1 MKNKYIIPFLMCFA
15 ALAASCTIEPKS
27 PEEELSGEVVTLE
40 ATIGTPETRIHFEGD
55 KGTYTA
61 TAWEADDCIWVRSDT
76 QPYWESG
83 DCFKTS
89 QGDIS
94 SDGHSAKFTGRTRKD
109 GKLAAVY
116 PYLLVNGASTNEKV
130 ILDIPSTQEIVAG
143 DCAKYSNAAV
153 AFWADGTDKFAM
165 KYVFGAVKFSL
176 TGESIEVDHFELL
189 DANTSSAL
197 WGPFTVVPNY
207 EAKDIASISL
217 ETAPSSNKL
226 TLKPQS
232 AVTLSATPYEFYVML
247 PEGSL
252 SNGFV
257 IKAIDASG
265 KTIASLVSDKD
276 NSVVRGK
283 VVKMPAAELKKAAEG
298 EASLEGSGIEADPY
312 IIASAEDLISMSK
325 LINSDETY
333 AKYADKIYKQT
344 ATIDMNMK
352 EFTPIGAVAAK
363 PFKGTYE
370 GSNNRIDNLSTSGY
384 DAENPA
390 SGVFGY
396 AEDATICRLA
406 VSNRV
411 NTGNFNRVGG
421 LVGYA
426 KNCTFLQCSAIH
438 GELSAT
444 ANMCAGIV
452 ADMVGGKASYCSAA
466 SIKLSNSKNYAG
478 GIAAHAHDGA
488 SIEYCFT
495 DHVDINGANEVGGIV
510 GKLDA
515 STILSCS
522 TQRTNVT
529 ATEEDA
535 GGTVGWSVNNSTI
548 KGCRIYNKS
557 KITAGDY
564 YAGGI
569 VGLVQL
575 STLENCAVEDSEIGG
590 GDRNGGIAGYM
601 KNSVSTLDGCSVK
614 NGSTVSG
621 GLNIGGITGW
631 MDLGTIKGC
640 SFVGSKVDAT
650 GDGVGGIVG
659 RAIAKSGGNNT
670 IDLCWIE
677 DSEIKGAYSV
687 GGIIGYTYPDSE
699 GVIDIINSGVR
710 SGIIHALACDTGG
723 NPAKGDCMCGAIIG
737 WMRNS
742 DSGSKAYIYNCYSY
756 ISPGSFICDLAM
768 SHPSFGGLVGYGS
781 LSSAG
786 EVIIK
791 NCVSSLVQSDIILAG
806 SVISD
811 ISSAS
816 QVGAIYGHLPNSAK
830 ISISDCHYIDSLPI
844 GAERANIVI
853 GENYSYTS
861 ETFVSNSTMVDKLN
875 AYVAA
880 ETTYPLKKWSLS
892 GKYPLPVE

>member
-1 MKNKYIIPFLMCFA
+1 MCCA

-27 PEEELSGEVVTLE
+27 PEEELSGDIVTLE
-40 ATIGTPETRIHFEGD
+40 ATIGTPETRIHFTGD
-55 KGTYTA
+55 KDTYTA

-76 QPYWESG
+76 QPYWEGG

-89 QGDIS
+89 SNDIS

-109 GKLAAVY
+109 GRLAAVY
-116 PYLLVNGASTNEKV
+116 PYLLVNGASTNDKV
-130 ILDIPSTQEIVAG
+130 ILDIPATQEIISG
-143 DCAKYSNAAV
+143 DCPNYSNAAV
-153 AFWADGTDKFAM
+153 AFWADGSDKFSM
-165 KYVFGAVKFSL
+165 KYLFGAVKFSL
-176 TGESIEVDHFELL
+176 SGEGFEVDHFELI
-189 DANTSSAL
+189 DANTSNPL
-197 WGPFTVVPNY
+197 WGSCTVIPDY
-207 EAKDIASISL
+207 EAKDIASISF
-217 ETAPSSNKL
+217 ESAPSCNKL
-226 TLKPQS
+226 TLKPKS
-232 AVTLSATPYEFYVML
+232 AVTLGSTPYEFYAML

-252 SNGFV
+252 TKGFV

-265 KTIASLVSDKD
+265 KTLASLVSDKD
-276 NSVVRGK
+276 NSVLKGK
-283 VVKMPAAELKKAAEG
+283 VLKMPAAEFQKAAEG
-298 EASLEGSGIEADPY
+298 QATLEGSGIDADPY
-312 IIASAEDLISMSK
+312 VIATAEDLIAMST
-325 LINSDETY
+325 LVNSEHD
-333 AKYADKIYKQT
+333 KYADKVYVQT
-344 ATIDMNMK
+344 ADIDMNLK
-352 EFTPIGAVAAK
+352 SFSPIGNAIDK
-363 PFKGTYE
+363 SFKGRFS
-370 GSNNRIDNLSTSGY
+370 GGDFKISNLS
-384 DAENPA
+384 AEGLDSSNPA
-390 SGVFGY
+390 SGLFGY
-396 AEDATICRLA
+396 AEDAYITSVRL
-406 VSNRV
+406 VNRS
-411 NTGNFNRVGG
+411 NTGAFNRVGG

-426 KNCTFLQCSAIH
+426 KNCTIAGCSLSG
-438 GELSAT
+438 GELGAT
-444 ANMCAGIV
+444 ANMCASMV
-452 ADMVGGKASYCSAA
+452 ADMVGGSVSGCTAENVK
-466 SIKLSNSKNYAG
+466 ISNTKNYAG
-478 GIAAHAHDGA
+478 GIVAHAHGGA
-488 SIEYCFT
+488 VVDECFVSGAEIT
-495 DHVDINGANEVGGIV
+495 GANEIGGVVGKTDASKVTGCTVLKSVITASSEDAGGIV
-510 GKLDA
+510 G
-515 STILSCS
+515 
-522 TQRTNVT
+522 
-529 ATEEDA
+529 
-535 GGTVGWSVNNSTI
+535 WSVSGSELN
-548 KGCRIYNKS
+548 GCHVTEGT
-557 KITAGDY
+557 KITASDY

-569 VGLVQL
+569 VGLVEL
-575 STLENCAVEDSEIGG
+575 STLYGCDVQGSSVSGG
-590 GDRNGGIAGYM
+590 GRNGGIAGYM
-601 KNSVSTLDGCSVK
+601 KKTASTIEACSVK

-621 GLNIGGITGW
+621 GQNVGGVTGW

-710 SGIIHALACDTGG
+710 SGIIHPFLCDTGG
-723 NPAKGDCMCGAIIG
+723 DPAKGDCMCGAIIG

-880 ETTYPLKKWSLS
+880 ETTYPLKKWTLS

>member
-116 PYLLVNGASTNEKV
+116 PYLLVNGASTNDKV
-130 ILDIPSTQEIVAG
+130 ILDIPSTQEIVPG

-176 TGESIEVDHFELL
+176 TGEGIEVDHFELL

-252 SNGFV
+252 ASGFV

-276 NSVVRGK
+276 NSVARGK

-312 IIASAEDLISMSK
+312 VIASVEDLISMST
-325 LINSDETY
+325 LVNSENE
-333 AKYADKIYKQT
+333 KYADKVFALT
-344 ATIDMNMK
+344 ADIDMNLK
-352 EFTPIGAVAAK
+352 SFSPIGAAADK
-363 PFKGTYE
+363 PFKGSFNGGNFTI
-370 GSNNRIDNLSTSGY
+370 SNLSTEGLDSS
-384 DAENPA
+384 NPA
-390 SGVFGY
+390 SGLFGY
-396 AEDATICRLA
+396 AEGAKIQNVKLA
-406 VSNRV
+406 NRS
-411 NTGNFNRVGG
+411 NTGNLNRVGG

-426 KNCTFLQCSAIH
+426 KDCTIEGCSLSG
-438 GELSAT
+438 GELGAS
-444 ANMCAGIV
+444 ANMCAAMV
-452 ADMVGGKASYCSAA
+452 ADMVGGKVSGCSAENVK
-466 SIKLSNSKNYAG
+466 ISNTKNYAG
-478 GIAAHAHDGA
+478 GIVAYAHVGA
-488 SIEYCFT
+488 VVENCFVSNAEIT
-495 DHVDINGANEVGGIV
+495 GANEIGGIV
-510 GKLDA
+510 GKTDA
-515 STILSCS
+515 AKVKGCNVIKSTI
-522 TQRTNVT
+522 T
-529 ATEEDA
+529 ASSEDA
-535 GGTVGWSVNNSTI
+535 GGIIGWSVAESEIEGCNVST
-548 KGCRIYNKS
+548 GT

-564 YAGGI
+564 YSGGI

-575 STLENCAVEDSEIGG
+575 STLKNCTVEASEIGG
-590 GDRNGGIAGYM
+590 GARNGGIAGYM
-601 KNSVSTLDGCSVK
+601 KNSISTFEACSVK

-621 GLNIGGITGW
+621 GQNVGGVTGW

-687 GGIIGYTYPDSE
+687 GGIVGYAYPDAN
-699 GVIDIINSGVR
+699 GVLDIINSGVR
-710 SGIIHALACDTGG
+710 SGIIHALACDTDG

-737 WMRNS
+737 WMKNS

-756 ISPGSFICDLAM
+756 ISPGSFICDLEM

-791 NCVSSLVQSDIILAG
+791 NCVSSLVQSDIVLAG

-853 GENYSYTS
+853 GENFSYSADA
-861 ETFVSNSTMVDKLN
+861 FLNNSSMVEKLN
-875 AYVAA
+875 AFVAA
-880 ETTYPLKKWSLS
+880 ESTYPLKKWSLS